1 MSLHLT
7 LETSLDVGMQGAI
20 FRGIY
25 NIQTTP
31 HFTCTSNCTWRGPYI
46 SLGFAS
52 RCQNVTESTL
62 ATMSISKTSTGPLG
76 SSVNWLNMTTPNGIP
91 LSVKLYDSYRTQ
103 IQVAARRTNIIDTKA
118 VVPWNLTF
126 TGKKVMSPELVRVG
140 VIRRR
145 TDSRQAGYYEDIDQ
159 PGDYIKELEVFDC
172 AVGFTAHNYTAVSAS
187 GSDITIHKETIE
199 LQPGTLEVSRLQPIR
214 FTQDGL
220 PEFLASTPDTV
231 ALTDLFLSS
240 RFVGSMTSGQVYKD
254 RPTGAVIALLKSNIS
269 EVFDNLAAS
278 MTEELRTHG
287 DVSAEGVII
296 VNEVFVRIEWIWL
309 ILPIGVT
316 LTAALFLLATYIDS
330 KMKGCMPWK
339 SSSLALLYHEVVER
353 KHEQVV
359 LRSDMRDLNEMEE
372 AAKNTKAIL
381 E

>member
-1 MSLHLT
+1 
-7 LETSLDVGMQGAI
+7 
-20 FRGIY
+20 
-25 NIQTTP
+25 
-31 HFTCTSNCTWRGPYI
+31 
-46 SLGFAS
+46 
-52 RCQNVTESTL
+52 
-62 ATMSISKTSTGPLG
+62 
-76 SSVNWLNMTTPNGIP
+76 
-91 LSVKLYDSYRTQ
+91 
-103 IQVAARRTNIIDTKA
+103 
-118 VVPWNLTF
+118 
-126 TGKKVMSPELVRVG
+126 
-140 VIRRR
+140 
-145 TDSRQAGYYEDIDQ
+145 
-159 PGDYIKELEVFDC
+159 
-172 AVGFTAHNYTAVSAS
+172 
-187 GSDITIHKETIE
+187 
-199 LQPGTLEVSRLQPIR
+199 
-214 FTQDGL
+214 
-220 PEFLASTPDTV
+220 
-231 ALTDLFLSS
+231 
-240 RFVGSMTSGQVYKD
+240 MTSGQVYKD

-372 AAKNTKAIL
+372 AAKNTNAIL